1 MVEIRLNQTQETI
14 GAADSLVAGLE
25 VEFRRWNNEVE
36 VMGRDLKVVSNI
48 FLDIYILYMSF
59 PKGRMISFQ
68 MVPND
73 SLLASAFIVYL
84 SSAPEDLRRHLM
96 EKWQILLD
104 DGGGGGSGRKFD
116 LKRFLSSERQMLRW
130 RTEGLPSDQL
140 SVENAMCILN
150 SQQSVFIVDPS
161 NR

>member
-1 MVEIRLNQTQETI
+1 
-14 GAADSLVAGLE
+14 
-25 VEFRRWNNEVE
+25 
-36 VMGRDLKVVSNI
+36 
-48 FLDIYILYMSF
+48 MSF
-59 PKGRMISFQ
+59 LKDRMILFQ

-161 NR
+161 NRLYNTNGNKESLY

>member
-1 MVEIRLNQTQETI
+1 
-14 GAADSLVAGLE
+14 
-25 VEFRRWNNEVE
+25 
-36 VMGRDLKVVSNI
+36 
-48 FLDIYILYMSF
+48 MSF
-59 PKGRMISFQ
+59 LKGRIILFQ

-104 DGGGGGSGRKFD
+104 DGGGGDSGRKFD

>member
-1 MVEIRLNQTQETI
+1 M
-14 GAADSLVAGLE
+14 
-25 VEFRRWNNEVE
+25 
-36 VMGRDLKVVSNI
+36 SNKYI
-48 FLDIYILYMSF
+48 FALISSVLQDQIIL
-59 PKGRMISFQ
+59 FQ

-84 SSAPEDLRRHLM
+84 SSAPEDLRRQLM

-104 DGGGGGSGRKFD
+104 DGGGGSGRKFD